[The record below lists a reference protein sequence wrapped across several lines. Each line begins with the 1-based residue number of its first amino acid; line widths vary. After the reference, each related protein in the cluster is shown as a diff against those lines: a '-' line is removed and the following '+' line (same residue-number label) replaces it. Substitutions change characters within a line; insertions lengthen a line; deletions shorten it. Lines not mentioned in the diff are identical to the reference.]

1 MSPTRPCPL
10 CEDDVATHMCFA
22 CGYRLCKECMELE
35 NGLCPACG
43 GIVWVDVLG
52 SNQPRVLIEDEEEDE
67 DV

>member
-22 CGYRLCKECMELE
+22 CGYRLCKECVELE
-35 NGLCPACG
+35 DGLCPACG
-43 GIVWVDVLG
+43 GVVWVDVVG
-52 SNQPRVLIEDEEEDE
+52 PGTHVRVLEDEEDE